1 MESSKALFY
10 EESYLQKSS
19 STVVALKKV
28 GELDAIILDS
38 TIFYPEG
45 GGQPGDRGFIDN
57 LKVLDTQRIDNEICH
72 LVENKGNLSV
82 GSVVTIKI
90 DWSHRYDYMQQHSAQ
105 HLLSGMF
112 YTLFKI
118 GTVSVHLGSD
128 DFSIELDSLDIDD
141 KTILKVEEEANKAVC
156 SSELV
161 SDSIYPDSEIP
172 KLNLRRP
179 IKVEGD
185 VRIVKM
191 GDYDRIACGGIHVKN
206 LNEIRYIQFLRTE
219 RIRGHLRTFWVA
231 GDRSVSLI
239 RKNREIVDISGTL
252 LSRGGEQVVD
262 GIKELQRQIVDCNY
276 HYAVQSVKVAQLL
289 FEKEAVE
296 IENHSVAVF
305 DATGWSD
312 PEFKAL
318 AEVLLNLNN
327 VALAVVREQNG
338 EKLQWMVALKQDK
351 EDSSFFKR
359 VKEEALP
366 LIEGK
371 GGGRT
376 PLWQGVGT
384 KIGGKKEFLE
394 QLLTIFTQILSSRT
408 F

>member
-1 MESSKALFY
+1 
-10 EESYLQKSS
+10 
-19 STVVALKKV
+19 
-28 GELDAIILDS
+28 
-38 TIFYPEG
+38 
-45 GGQPGDRGFIDN
+45 
-57 LKVLDTQRIDNEICH
+57 
-72 LVENKGNLSV
+72 
-82 GSVVTIKI
+82 
-90 DWSHRYDYMQQHSAQ
+90 
-105 HLLSGMF
+105 MF